1 MPTLTTNYSLNKP
14 LVADAID
21 EDLWGG
27 YLNDNFDSLDSLIKD
42 VDDVTYYVTAAKS
55 ANYTV
60 LTSDR
65 NKVLLVD
72 ATAGNITITLP
83 ASAAAT
89 SGYEVTIKKID
100 SSTNTVTIDGDA
112 SETID
117 GSSTYVLRNQY
128 DVAVLI
134 ADATNW
140 SIKSKIEPAA
150 LGSGVKAYQSS
161 ATSTLSVASWVVIG
175 MDAEDYDDN
184 TYHDTSSNNS
194 RLTFNFTGRVHIT
207 GQIVIPNTNNGIFG
221 VKIRKNGSADVAVHT
236 VSLSSASQPTL
247 QVSGDFSV
255 TSGDYFELYAYNG
268 SAPSVNSSAGI
279 GNTFISA
286 FRTK

>member
-1 MPTLTTNYSLNKP
+1 MPTLTTNYSFNKP

-27 YLNDNFDSLDSLIKD
+27 YLNDNFDSLDTLVKS

-83 ASAAAT
+83 SSASAA
-89 SGYEVTIKKID
+89 SGFEITVKKID

-117 GSSTYVLRNQY
+117 GSTTYVMRNQY
-128 DVAVLI
+128 DDAVLV

-140 SIKSKIEPAA
+140 HIKAKIEPAA
-150 LGSGVKAYQSS
+150 LGSGVKAYQNST
-161 ATSTLSVASWVVIG
+161 TSTLSVASWVALG

-184 TYHDTSSNNS
+184 SYHDTSSNNS

-207 GQIVIPNTNNGIFG
+207 GQVVIPNTNNGVFG
-221 VKIRKNGSADVAVHT
+221 VKLRKNGSTDVAVHT

-247 QVSGDFSV
+247 QVTGDFSV

-268 SAPSVNSSAGI
+268 SAPSVNSTTGI